1 MQSNRKGRKMVAIK
15 LNPKIITVARESRGL
30 SQLELAEKLGLSTS
44 RMSRIEQDFTEI
56 GEEDLKSFSVA
67 LNYPE
72 EFFYQEGENLPPALA
87 LRKRNKVSQKILLPI
102 EAQVNIYRLNIEK
115 LLKAI
120 GYSDINLPVLDIDKL
135 GSPAEAARKL
145 RRLWKIEKG
154 TINNLTEIL
163 EENGLFLINFDFNSD
178 RVDGMSIIAD
188 SKFPII
194 FSNKRSLGD
203 RQRFTLAYEL
213 GHLVMHLYT
222 NPSFTRDISHEAN
235 EFAAE
240 FLMPEKDIKADFK
253 DGVTLNILA
262 DLKRKWKLS
271 MQALLYR
278 ANDIGVITDN
288 QKRYLINQ
296 FNSMNIRRR
305 EPAELDIP
313 RENPMKLRDM
323 ITNYKNKQRLNVKQL
338 ALFFN
343 TSEDEFLSK
352 YS

>member
-1 MQSNRKGRKMVAIK
+1 MMTTTK
-15 LNPKIITVARESRGL
+15 LNPKMLTVARESRGL
-30 SQLELAEKLGLSTS
+30 TQIELAEKLNLSPSNIS
-44 RMSRIEQDFTEI
+44 RMEQDFIETTPVNFNAIVE
-56 GEEDLKSFSVA
+56 A

-72 EFFYQEGENLPPALA
+72 EFFYQDGETLPPALA
-87 LRKRNKVSQKILLPI
+87 LRKRNIVAQKIMVPI
-102 EAQVNIYRLNIEK
+102 EAQVNIYRLNVEK
-115 LLKAI
+115 LIKAI
-120 GYSDINLPVLDIDKL
+120 SYPEIGLPVLDIEKL

-145 RRLWKIEKG
+145 RKIWKIEKG
-154 TINNLTEIL
+154 VIPNLTQVL
-163 EENGLFLINFDFNSD
+163 EDNGLFVINFDFNTD
-178 RVDGMSIIAD
+178 RVDGMSILANG
-188 SKFPII
+188 KFPIL
-194 FSNKRSLGD
+194 FSNKRNLGD

-213 GHLVMHLYT
+213 GHLVMHLQT

-240 FLMPEKDIKADFK
+240 FLMPEKDIKGDFK
-253 DGVTLNILA
+253 DGVNLNVLA

-323 ITNYKNKQRLNVKQL
+323 ITNYKNKQKLNVKQL

-343 TSEDEFLSK
+343 SNEDEFLSK

>member
-1 MQSNRKGRKMVAIK
+1 MSSNR
-15 LNPKIITVARESRGL
+15 LNPKMITVARESRGL
-30 SQLELAEKLGLSTS
+30 TQLELAEKLHLSTS
-44 RMSRIEQDFTEI
+44 QMSRIEQDFTEV
-56 GEEDLKSFSVA
+56 GEQHLKALSSV

-72 EFFYQEGENLPPALA
+72 SFFYQEGENLPPALA
-87 LRKRNKVSQKILLPI
+87 LRKRNKVAQKVMLPI
-102 EAQVNIYRLNIEK
+102 EAEVNIYRLNIEK
-115 LLKAI
+115 LLKAMT
-120 GYSDINLPVLDIDKL
+120 DADFQLPVFDPEKL
-135 GSPAEAARKL
+135 GSPAESARRLRKL
-145 RRLWKIEKG
+145 WKVEKG
-154 TINNLTEIL
+154 AIFNLTQLL
-163 EENGLFLINFDFNSD
+163 EDNGFYVIAFDFNTE
-178 RVDGMSIIAD
+178 RVDGMSIVANGTR
-188 SKFPII
+188 PVV

-213 GHLVMHLYT
+213 GHLVMHLQT

-253 DGVTLNILA
+253 DGVTINLLA
-262 DLKRKWKLS
+262 DLKRKWKVS

-288 QKRYLINQ
+288 QKRYLVNQ

-313 RENPMKLRDM
+313 REQPMKLRDL
-323 ITNYKNKQRLNVKQL
+323 ITKYKNKQRLNVKQL

-343 TSEDEFLSK
+343 SNEEEFLKK

>member
-1 MQSNRKGRKMVAIK
+1 M
-15 LNPKIITVARESRGL
+15 ITVARESRGL
-30 SQLELAEKLGLSTS
+30 TQLELAEKLHLSTS
-44 RMSRIEQDFTEI
+44 QMSRIEQDFTEV
-56 GEEDLKSFSVA
+56 GEQHLKALSSV

-72 EFFYQEGENLPPALA
+72 SFFYQEGENLPPALA
-87 LRKRNKVSQKILLPI
+87 LRKRNKVAQKVMLPI
-102 EAQVNIYRLNIEK
+102 EAEVNIYRLNIEK
-115 LLKAI
+115 LLKAMA
-120 GYSDINLPVLDIDKL
+120 DADFQLPVFDAEKL
-135 GSPAEAARKL
+135 GSPAEAARRL
-145 RRLWKIEKG
+145 RKLWKVEKG
-154 TINNLTEIL
+154 AIGNLTQLL
-163 EENGLFLINFDFNSD
+163 EDNGFYVIAYDFNTE
-178 RVDGMSIIAD
+178 RVDGMSIVANGTH
-188 SKFPII
+188 PVV

-213 GHLVMHLYT
+213 GHLVMHLQT

-253 DGVTLNILA
+253 DGVTINLLA
-262 DLKRKWKLS
+262 DLKRKWKVS

-278 ANDIGVITDN
+278 ANDIGIITDN
-288 QKRYLINQ
+288 QKRYLVNQ

-313 RENPMKLRDM
+313 REQPMKLRDL
-323 ITNYKNKQRLNVKQL
+323 ITKYKNKQRLNVKQL

-343 TSEDEFLSK
+343 SNEDEFLNK

>member
-1 MQSNRKGRKMVAIK
+1 MTTTK
-15 LNPKIITVARESRGL
+15 LNPKMITVARESRGY
-30 SQLELAEKLGLSTS
+30 SQLELAEKLGLSASNMS
-44 RMSRIEQDFTEI
+44 RMEQDFIEI
-56 GEEDLKSFSVA
+56 GDHHLKSIA
-67 LNYPE
+67 TTLNYPE
-72 EFFYQEGENLPPALA
+72 EFFYQEGETLPPALA
-87 LRKRNKVSQKILLPI
+87 LRKRNIVAQKIILPV
-102 EAQVNIYRLNIEK
+102 EAQVNIYRLNVEK
-115 LLKAI
+115 LLRAVSYPEI
-120 GYSDINLPVLDIDKL
+120 SLPILDVEKF

-145 RRLWKIEKG
+145 RKLWKIEKG
-154 TINNLTEIL
+154 TINNLTQIL
-163 EENGLFLINFDFNSD
+163 EDNGLFVINFDFNTD
-178 RVDGMSIIAD
+178 RVDGMSILAD
-188 SKFPII
+188 GKFPIM

-213 GHLVMHLYT
+213 GHLVMHLQT

-240 FLMPEKDIKADFK
+240 FLMPEKDIKGDFK

-262 DLKRKWKLS
+262 DLKRKWKVS

-278 ANDIGVITDN
+278 ATDIDTITDN

-343 TSEDEFLSK
+343 SNEDEFLSK

>member
-1 MQSNRKGRKMVAIK
+1 MTTTK
-15 LNPKIITVARESRGL
+15 LNPKMITVARESRGF
-30 SQLELAEKLGLSTS
+30 SQLELAEKLSLSPSNLS
-44 RMSRIEQDFTEI
+44 RMEQDFIEV
-56 GEEDLKSFSVA
+56 GENHLKA
-67 LNYPE
+67 ITTILNYPE
-72 EFFYQEGENLPPALA
+72 EFFYQEGETLPPALA
-87 LRKRNKVSQKILLPI
+87 LRKRNVVAQKIMLPI
-102 EAQVNIYRLNIEK
+102 EAQVNIYRLNVEK

-120 GYSDINLPVLDIDKL
+120 GQPEINLPVLDIEKL

-145 RRLWKIEKG
+145 RKLWKIEKG
-154 TINNLTEIL
+154 EINNLTKVL
-163 EENGLFLINFDFNSD
+163 EDNGLFLINFDFD
-178 RVDGMSIIAD
+178 TERVDGMSILAD
-188 SKFPII
+188 GKFPIV

-240 FLMPEKDIKADFK
+240 FLMPEKDIKGDFK

-278 ANDIGVITDN
+278 ANDIAIITDN

-323 ITNYKNKQRLNVKQL
+323 ITNYKNKQKLNVKQL

-343 TSEDEFLSK
+343 SSEDEFLSK

>member
-1 MQSNRKGRKMVAIK
+1 MTTLK
-15 LNPKIITVARESRGL
+15 LNPKMITVARESRGL
-30 SQLELAEKLGLSTS
+30 SQLELADKLDVSPS
-44 RMSRIEQDFTEI
+44 HMSRIEKDFMEV
-56 GEEDLKSFSVA
+56 GENHLKSISTV
-67 LNYPE
+67 LGYPE
-72 EFFYQEGENLPPALA
+72 DFFYQEGETLPPALA
-87 LRKRNKVSQKILLPI
+87 LRKRNIVAQKIMLPI
-102 EAQVNIYRLNIEK
+102 EAQVNIYRLNVEK

-120 GYSDINLPVLDIDKL
+120 GHPEINLPVLDIEKL

-145 RRLWKIEKG
+145 RKLWKIEKG
-154 TINNLTEIL
+154 EINNLTKVL
-163 EENGLFLINFDFNSD
+163 EDNGMFLINFDFD
-178 RVDGMSIIAD
+178 TERVDGMSILANG
-188 SKFPII
+188 KFPIV

-213 GHLVMHLYT
+213 GHLVMHLQT

-240 FLMPEKDIKADFK
+240 FLMPEKDIKGDFK
-253 DGVTLNILA
+253 DGVNLNVLA
-262 DLKRKWKLS
+262 DLKRKWKVS

-278 ANDIGVITDN
+278 ANDIGVITDG
-288 QKRYLINQ
+288 QKRYLINL

-313 RENPMKLRDM
+313 RENPMKLRDL

-343 TSEDEFLSK
+343 SNEDEFLSK

>member
-1 MQSNRKGRKMVAIK
+1 MTTTK
-15 LNPKIITVARESRGL
+15 LNPKMITVARESRGF
-30 SQLELAEKLGLSTS
+30 SQLELAEKLSLSPSNLS
-44 RMSRIEQDFTEI
+44 RMEQDFIEV
-56 GEEDLKSFSVA
+56 GENHLKSISTI

-72 EFFYQEGENLPPALA
+72 EFFYQEGETLPPALA
-87 LRKRNKVSQKILLPI
+87 LRKRNVVAQKIMLPI
-102 EAQVNIYRLNIEK
+102 EAQVNIYRLNVEK

-120 GYSDINLPVLDIDKL
+120 GQPEINLPILDIEKL

-145 RRLWKIEKG
+145 RKLWKIEKG
-154 TINNLTEIL
+154 AINNLTQVL
-163 EENGLFLINFDFNSD
+163 EDNGLFLINFDFNTE
-178 RVDGMSIIAD
+178 RVDGMSILAD
-188 SKFPII
+188 GKFPVV

-213 GHLVMHLYT
+213 GHLVMHLQT

-240 FLMPEKDIKADFK
+240 FLMPEKDIKGDFK
-253 DGVTLNILA
+253 DGVNLNVLA

-313 RENPMKLRDM
+313 RENPMKLRDL
-323 ITNYKNKQRLNVKQL
+323 ITNYKNKQKLNVKQL

-343 TSEDEFLSK
+343 SNEDEFLSK

>member
-1 MQSNRKGRKMVAIK
+1 MTTTK
-15 LNPKIITVARESRGL
+15 LNPKMITVARESRGL
-30 SQLELAEKLGLSTS
+30 SQLEMAEKLGLSS
-44 RMSRIEQDFTEI
+44 SQVSRIEQDFTEVGQHHI
-56 GEEDLKSFSVA
+56 KEISEA

-72 EFFYQEGENLPPALA
+72 EFFYHEGETLPPALA
-87 LRKRNKVSQKILLPI
+87 LRKRNIVAQKILLPI
-102 EAQVNIYRLNIEK
+102 EAQVNIHRLNVEK

-120 GYSDINLPVLDIDKL
+120 NYSDINLPILDVEKL

-154 TINNLTEIL
+154 AITNLTQVL
-163 EENGLFLINFDFNSD
+163 EDNGIFVVNFDFNTD
-178 RVDGMSIIAD
+178 RVDGMSILANG
-188 SKFPII
+188 KFPIV

-213 GHLVMHLYT
+213 GHLVMHLQT

-240 FLMPEKDIKADFK
+240 FLMPEKDIKGDFK
-253 DGVTLNILA
+253 DGINLNVLA
-262 DLKRKWKLS
+262 DLKRTWKVS

-288 QKRYLINQ
+288 QKRYLINL

-305 EPAELDIP
+305 EPAELDIA

-343 TSEDEFLSK
+343 SNEDEFLSK

>member
-1 MQSNRKGRKMVAIK
+1 MNPNK
-15 LNPKIITVARESRGL
+15 LNPKMIALARESRGL
-30 SQLELAEKLGLSTS
+30 TQLELAEKLSLSPS
-44 RMSRIEQDFTEI
+44 HMSRIEQDFTEL
-56 GEEDLKSFSVA
+56 GEHHLKSLSTV
-67 LNYPE
+67 LNYPG

-87 LRKRNKVSQKILLPI
+87 LRKRNIVAQKVLLPI

-120 GYSDINLPVLDIDKL
+120 SQPEINLPVLDIEKV
-135 GSPAEAARKL
+135 GSPTEAARKL
-145 RRLWKIEKG
+145 RKLWKIEKG
-154 TINNLTEIL
+154 AINNLTQIL
-163 EENGLFLINFDFNSD
+163 EENGLFLFNFDFNTE
-178 RVDGMSIIAD
+178 RVDGMSILANG
-188 SKFPII
+188 KFPII
-194 FSNKRSLGD
+194 FSNKRSMGD

-213 GHLVMHLYT
+213 GHLVMHLQT
-222 NPSFTRDISHEAN
+222 NASFTRDISHEAN

-240 FLMPEKDIKADFK
+240 FLMPEKDIKTDFK

-296 FNSMNIRRR
+296 FNSLNIRRR
-305 EPAELDIP
+305 EPAELDVT
-313 RENPMKLRDM
+313 RENPMKVRDM
-323 ITNYKNKQRLNVKQL
+323 ITNYKNKQKLNVKQL

-343 TSEDEFLSK
+343 TNEEEFLSK

>member
-1 MQSNRKGRKMVAIK
+1 M
-15 LNPKIITVARESRGL
+15 ITVARESRGF
-30 SQLELAEKLGLSTS
+30 SQLELAEKLSLSPSNLS
-44 RMSRIEQDFTEI
+44 RMEQDFIEV
-56 GEEDLKSFSVA
+56 GGNHLKSISTI

-72 EFFYQEGENLPPALA
+72 EFFYQEGETLPPALA
-87 LRKRNKVSQKILLPI
+87 LRKRNVVAQKIMLPI
-102 EAQVNIYRLNIEK
+102 EAQVNIYRLNVEK

-120 GYSDINLPVLDIDKL
+120 GQPEINLPVLDIEKL

-145 RRLWKIEKG
+145 RKLWKIEKG
-154 TINNLTEIL
+154 AINNLTQVL
-163 EENGLFLINFDFNSD
+163 EDNGLFLINFDFNTE
-178 RVDGMSIIAD
+178 RVDGMSILAD
-188 SKFPII
+188 GKFPVV

-213 GHLVMHLYT
+213 GHLVMHLQT

-240 FLMPEKDIKADFK
+240 FLMPEKDIKGDFK
-253 DGVTLNILA
+253 DGVNLNVLA

-305 EPAELDIP
+305 EPAELDIQ
-313 RENPMKLRDM
+313 RETPMKLRDM
-323 ITNYKNKQRLNVKQL
+323 ITNYKNKQKLNVKQL

-343 TSEDEFLSK
+343 SNEDEFLSK

>member
-1 MQSNRKGRKMVAIK
+1 MTTTLK
-15 LNPKIITVARESRGL
+15 LNPKMITVARESRGL
-30 SQLELAEKLGLSTS
+30 SQLELAEKLGLSS
-44 RMSRIEQDFTEI
+44 SHMSRIEQDFIEV
-56 GEEDLKSFSVA
+56 GEHHLKSISTV

-72 EFFYQEGENLPPALA
+72 DFFYQEGETLPPALA
-87 LRKRNKVSQKILLPI
+87 LRKRNIVAQKVLLPI
-102 EAQVNIYRLNIEK
+102 EAQVNIYRLTIEK
-115 LLKAI
+115 LIKAI
-120 GYSDINLPVLDIDKL
+120 SYSDINLPVLDIEKL

-145 RRLWKIEKG
+145 RKLWKIEKG
-154 TINNLTEIL
+154 AINNLTQVL
-163 EENGLFLINFDFNSD
+163 EDNGLFLINFDFNTD
-178 RVDGMSIIAD
+178 RVDGMSILAD
-188 SKFPII
+188 GKFPIM

-213 GHLVMHLYT
+213 GHLVMHLQT

-240 FLMPEKDIKADFK
+240 FLMPEKDIKGDFK
-253 DGVTLNILA
+253 DGVNLNVLA

-288 QKRYLINQ
+288 QKRYLINL

-313 RENPMKLRDM
+313 RENPMKLRDL

-343 TSEDEFLSK
+343 SSEDEFLSK

>member
-1 MQSNRKGRKMVAIK
+1 MTTTK
-15 LNPKIITVARESRGL
+15 LNPKMITVARESRGF
-30 SQLELAEKLGLSTS
+30 SQLELAEKLSLSPSNLS
-44 RMSRIEQDFTEI
+44 RMEQDFIEV
-56 GEEDLKSFSVA
+56 GENHLKSISTI

-72 EFFYQEGENLPPALA
+72 DFFYQEGETLPPALA
-87 LRKRNKVSQKILLPI
+87 LRKRNVVAQKIMLPI
-102 EAQVNIYRLNIEK
+102 EAQVNIYRLNVEK

-120 GYSDINLPVLDIDKL
+120 GQPEINLPVLDIEKL

-145 RRLWKIEKG
+145 RKLWKIEKG
-154 TINNLTEIL
+154 AINNLTQVL
-163 EENGLFLINFDFNSD
+163 EDNGLFLINFDFNTE
-178 RVDGMSIIAD
+178 RVDGMSILAD
-188 SKFPII
+188 GKFPVV
-194 FSNKRSLGD
+194 FSNQRSLGD

-213 GHLVMHLYT
+213 GHLVMHLQT

-235 EFAAE
+235 QFAAE
-240 FLMPEKDIKADFK
+240 FLMPEKDIKGDFK
-253 DGVTLNILA
+253 DGVNLNVLA

-313 RENPMKLRDM
+313 RENPMKVRDM
-323 ITNYKNKQRLNVKQL
+323 ITNYKNKQKLNVKQL

-343 TSEDEFLSK
+343 SNEDEFLSK

>member
-1 MQSNRKGRKMVAIK
+1 MNSNR
-15 LNPKIITVARESRGL
+15 LNPKMIALARESRGL
-30 SQLELAEKLGLSTS
+30 SQLELAEKLNLSAS
-44 RMSRIEQDFTEI
+44 HMSRIEQDFIEV
-56 GEEDLKSFSVA
+56 GQNHLKDISSV

-72 EFFYQEGENLPPALA
+72 DFFYQEGETLPPALA
-87 LRKRNKVSQKILLPI
+87 LRKRNKVAQKVLLPV
-102 EAQVNIYRLNIEK
+102 EAQVNIYRLNTEK
-115 LLKAI
+115 LLAAI
-120 GYSDINLPVLDIDKL
+120 SHPDINLPILDIEKL
-135 GSPAEAARKL
+135 GSSAEAARKL
-145 RRLWKIEKG
+145 RKLWKIEKG
-154 TINNLTEIL
+154 VIPNLTQVL
-163 EENGLFLINFDFNSD
+163 EDNGLFVVNFDFNTD
-178 RVDGMSIIAD
+178 RVDGMSILANG
-188 SKFPII
+188 KFPII

-213 GHLVMHLYT
+213 GHLVMHLQT

-240 FLMPEKDIKADFK
+240 FLMPEKDIKGDFK
-253 DGVTLNILA
+253 DGVNLNVLA

-278 ANDIGVITDN
+278 ANDIGIITDN

-323 ITNYKNKQRLNVKQL
+323 ITNYKNKQKLNVKQL

-343 TSEDEFLSK
+343 SNEDEFLSK